1 MVIGLGIDLVDID
14 RVVRMLARGGERITA
29 RLLTEGEWAYC
40 SRMHTPAT
48 HVAARL
54 AAKEAAFKALA
65 GSTDARRIGW
75 KEIEVVHD
83 DHRRPVL
90 LLHGRAEERRAEL
103 QVTRTLVSLSHSLF
117 TASAVVVLERE
128 V

>member
-14 RVVRMLARGGERITA
+14 RVVRMLARGGERLTM

-48 HVAARL
+48 HVAVRL

-65 GSTDARRIGW
+65 GTSEARGIGW

-83 DHRRPVL
+83 EHRRPCL
-90 LLHGRAEERRAEL
+90 LLHGRAAERRTEL
-103 QVTRTLVSLSHSLF
+103 QVTRTIVSLSHSQL
-117 TASAVVVLERE
+117 TASAVVVLERD

>member
-1 MVIGLGIDLVDID
+1 MIIGLGIDLVDID
-14 RVVRMLARGGERITA
+14 RVVRMLAKGGDRFTS

-40 SRMHTPAT
+40 SRMHSPAT

-65 GSTDARRIGW
+65 GSLDARTIGW

-83 DHRRPVL
+83 EHRRPGLV
-90 LLHGRAEERRAEL
+90 LHGRAQARVQEL
-103 QVTRTLVSLSHSLF
+103 QVTRTLLSLSHSEL
-117 TASAVVVLERE
+117 TASAVVVLDRDD
-128 V
+128 